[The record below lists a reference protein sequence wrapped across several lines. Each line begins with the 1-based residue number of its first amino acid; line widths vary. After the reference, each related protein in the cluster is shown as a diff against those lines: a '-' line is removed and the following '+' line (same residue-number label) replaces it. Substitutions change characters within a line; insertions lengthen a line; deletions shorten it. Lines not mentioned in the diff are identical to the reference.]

1 MLKLDKG
8 YRYHLFLCLLEYQ
21 EIDKLNYTRMSH
33 SIPYVQNSNH
43 NICHKGYVKSQH
55 SYYLDST
62 YVFLDIG
69 Y

>member
-1 MLKLDKG
+1 
-8 YRYHLFLCLLEYQ
+8 
-21 EIDKLNYTRMSH
+21 MSH